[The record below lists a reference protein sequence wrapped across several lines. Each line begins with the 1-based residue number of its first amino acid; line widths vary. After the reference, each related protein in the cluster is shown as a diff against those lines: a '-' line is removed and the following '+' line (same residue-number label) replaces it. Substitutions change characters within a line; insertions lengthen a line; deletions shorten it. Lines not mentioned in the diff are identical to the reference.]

1 MNTSQ
6 SKTTNPANQL
16 TTASETT
23 PPTHWRKHG
32 TLVVIAL
39 ALLSPVI
46 NDRYSKWHK
55 QPAPSDSSHLDWTQ
69 GVQKIRAELAH
80 LNTEAA
86 NEEKLV
92 WDSFAHRQAA
102 IKNQNRTETAKGI
115 DAAVHNLVQV
125 NQIGWLINDFAQD
138 KAFGGGRAA
147 NRVAHCSSQF
157 SQAMKNSAVR
167 TQVSVTRLEQG
178 LASVNNRFATKAG
191 EVIHNEGPKLPRPNF
206 EQIVALEQKIPMTV
220 SAHVAGVAVA
230 GTFEALTAATT
241 ASAVCRVV
249 TYLAAKLAPQIA
261 KVALGSSL
269 AAVPL
274 VDMITVGLAA
284 WTVWDVVFLPSN
296 IREEVRHQ
304 FDEAAKT
311 QLSALNSSLDIRTK
325 KLLTQSRA
333 SRVNL
338 TKQIEAALP

>member
-1 MNTSQ
+1 MNTSH

-16 TTASETT
+16 KTASETT
-23 PPTHWRKHG
+23 PPTHWRKRG

-55 QPAPSDSSHLDWTQ
+55 KPAPSDSTHLDWTQ
-69 GVQKIRAELAH
+69 GVQKIRAALAH

-86 NEEKLV
+86 NAEKQV
-92 WDSFAHRQAA
+92 WDSFVLRQSA

-125 NQIGWLINDFAQD
+125 NQIGWLISDFAQD
-138 KAFGGGRAA
+138 KAFGGDRAA
-147 NRVAHCSSQF
+147 KRIALCSSQF

-167 TQVSVTRLEQG
+167 RLESLTRLDQE
-178 LASVNNRFATKAG
+178 LAAVNNRFATKAG
-191 EVIHNEGPKLPRPNF
+191 EVIHNEGAKLPRPNF
-206 EQIVALEQKIPMTV
+206 EQLSALEQKIPLTV
-220 SAHVAGVAVA
+220 SVQVAGVAVA

-241 ASAVCRVV
+241 ASAVRRVG
-249 TYLAAKLAPQIA
+249 TYLAAKMAPQIA
-261 KVALGSSL
+261 KVALGTSL
-269 AAVPL
+269 AAIPF
-274 VDMITVGLAA
+274 VDIITVGLAA
-284 WTVWDVVFLPSN
+284 WTVWDVATLPN
-296 IREEVRHQ
+296 HIREDVRHQ
-304 FDEAAKT
+304 FDEAAKA
-311 QLSALNSSLDIRTK
+311 QLNALDSDLDLRTK
-325 KLLTQSRA
+325 KLFTQSQA

>member
-16 TTASETT
+16 TTSLETT
-23 PPTHWRKHG
+23 PPTHWRQQG
-32 TLVVIAL
+32 TPVVFAL
-39 ALLSPVI
+39 ALLAPVI
-46 NDRYSKWHK
+46 TDLYSKWQK
-55 QPAPSDSSHLDWTQ
+55 KPEPATNTQVDWTQ

-80 LNTEAA
+80 LNTDAA

-92 WDSFAHRQAA
+92 WDSFTHRQAV
-102 IKNQNRTETAKGI
+102 IVTQYRTETATGI
-115 DAAVHNLVQV
+115 DAAVHSLVQV

-167 TQVSVTRLEQG
+167 TQESVTRLEQG
-178 LASVNNRFATKAG
+178 LAAVNHRFATKAG
-191 EVIHNEGPKLPRPNF
+191 EVIHNEGPKLPRSNF
-206 EQIVALEQKIPMTV
+206 EQIVALEQKIPLTV
-220 SAHVAGVAVA
+220 SVHVAGVTVA

-249 TYLAAKLAPQIA
+249 AYLAAKLAPQIA

-304 FDEAAKT
+304 FVEAAKA
-311 QLSALNSSLDIRTK
+311 QLSALNSDLDLRTK
-325 KLLTQSRA
+325 KLFTQSRA
-333 SRVNL
+333 FRVNL

>member
-1 MNTSQ
+1 MKTSQ

-16 TTASETT
+16 TTSLETT
-23 PPTHWRKHG
+23 PPTHWRQQG
-32 TLVVIAL
+32 TPVVFAL
-39 ALLSPVI
+39 ALLAPLI
-46 NDRYSKWHK
+46 TDLYSKWQK
-55 QPAPSDSSHLDWTQ
+55 KPEPASNTQVDWTQ

-102 IKNQNRTETAKGI
+102 IVTQYRTETAKGI
-115 DAAVHNLVQV
+115 NAAVHSLVQA

-157 SQAMKNSAVR
+157 RLAMKNSAVR
-167 TQVSVTRLEQG
+167 TQESVTRLEQG
-178 LASVNNRFATKAG
+178 LAAVNNRFATKAG

-230 GTFEALTAATT
+230 GTFEALNAATT

-249 TYLAAKLAPQIA
+249 TYLAGKLAPQIA

-296 IREEVRHQ
+296 IREEVRQQ
-304 FDEAAKT
+304 FEEAAKT

-325 KLLTQSRA
+325 KLFTQSRA
-333 SRVNL
+333 FRVNL

>member
-1 MNTSQ
+1 MNTSH

-16 TTASETT
+16 KTASETT
-23 PPTHWRKHG
+23 PPTHWSKRG

-55 QPAPSDSSHLDWTQ
+55 KPAPSDSTHLDWTQ
-69 GVQKIRAELAH
+69 GVQKIRAALAH

-86 NEEKLV
+86 NAEKQV

-102 IKNQNRTETAKGI
+102 IENQNRTEIAKGI
-115 DAAVHNLVQV
+115 DAAVHSLVQV

-157 SQAMKNSAVR
+157 RLAMKNSAVR
-167 TQVSVTRLEQG
+167 TQESVTRLEQG
-178 LASVNNRFATKAG
+178 LAAVNHRFATKAG

-230 GTFEALTAATT
+230 GTFEALNAATT

-249 TYLAAKLAPQIA
+249 TYLAGKLAPQIA

-311 QLSALNSSLDIRTK
+311 QLSTLNSSLDIRTK

-333 SRVNL
+333 FRVNL